1 MIKSQLFHQQNIYK
15 ELLEQCQKNE
25 NENINEK
32 GFCESAKFYG
42 EIANNQEVLTLSYNG
57 KQKEMRQKYS
67 SNGNVVF
74 NNPFEF
80 NAISKKEIVKFHL
93 QGDTGI

>member
-1 MIKSQLFHQQNIYK
+1 MNIINALAIEEFVSGTLQFESQYTNNADMIKSQLFHQQNIYK

-42 EIANNQEVLTLSYNG
+42 EIANN
-57 KQKEMRQKYS
+57 
-67 SNGNVVF
+67 
-74 NNPFEF
+74 
-80 NAISKKEIVKFHL
+80 
-93 QGDTGI
+93 